1 MEHQEYKEL
10 LEISALGA
18 LEGAEAG
25 TLEEHLATCSECAGE
40 LAELRNAAALLAH
53 GSTPEAPRG
62 ELRARILSAV
72 AAEAPTHKSAAT
84 TAKVVPIASRRP
96 AFFSPMILRIAAAVA
111 FVALAIGLIVIWR
124 RDVNSRR
131 EIARLQHDILLQQR
145 RIDREHDARVREHD
159 AVMLFSSKEAKR
171 MELAGMPGAKDARA
185 TFIFDPKT
193 GKAMLMTEGLP
204 AAPADKAYEV
214 WFIPKGHSP
223 MPGKMFTVDTSGRA
237 MTSEQ
242 VPQEARE
249 GMTVAITLEP
259 KKGSAVPT
267 GAMYLSSSSS

>member
-1 MEHQEYKEL
+1 MEHQQYKEL

-18 LEGAEAG
+18 LDGADARA
-25 TLEEHLATCSECAGE
+25 LEEHLATCAECAGE
-40 LAELRNAAALLAH
+40 LVELRNAAALLAH
-53 GSTPEAPRG
+53 GSTPAAPRD
-62 ELRARILSAV
+62 EVRARILSAV
-72 AAEAPTHKSAAT
+72 AAEVPAPKP

-145 RIDREHDARVREHD
+145 RIDREHDARQREHD

-249 GMTVAITLEP
+249 GMVVAITLEP